1 MSWKTKTRGRV
12 LAAFLASHGG
22 MVKVDVSEHYPI
34 GDIAPDDKVVLFTL
48 HCPDPIGIIR
58 MVPRNRLYSQAH
70 WLRGKVGRI
79 AAEAL
84 PRGAADEALIVMTAG
99 TFAVLTSIVMDARPE
114 VRDVWIDRH
123 EKE

>member
-12 LAAFLASHGG
+12 LAAFLASRGG

-34 GDIAPDDKVVLFTL
+34 GDFAPDEKVVLFLL
-48 HCPDPIGIIR
+48 HCPPPIGVIR
-58 MVPRNRLYSQAH
+58 MVPKNRLYSQAH

-84 PRGAADEALIVMTAG
+84 PRGAADEALVTMTAG
-99 TFAVLTSIVMDARPE
+99 TFAALTSIVMDARPTGPE
-114 VRDVWIDRH
+114 WADRH
-123 EKE
+123 ERNT